1 MENWKN
7 ISAGW
12 LLGLF
17 EDPNYNSTNCTEC
30 WNFGENMGLLNF
42 GVVYVEGQRDQWID
56 QSEVTNLDVFEISS
70 KLLDIYVMF
79 LTVLLPIDNI
89 VQDKKL
95 VQIPKKIFTVFFDR
109 DVYKQILANILEKGT
124 EMAVLL
130 ITIPGASCYSI
141 GYRVAVFTRFL
152 FNIIYDEDKEMP
164 LEDNTYELDEEVS

>member
-1 MENWKN
+1 M
-7 ISAGW
+7 
-12 LLGLF
+12 
-17 EDPNYNSTNCTEC
+17 
-30 WNFGENMGLLNF
+30 
-42 GVVYVEGQRDQWID
+42 
-56 QSEVTNLDVFEISS
+56 FEISS

-109 DVYKQILANILEKGT
+109 NVYKTILANILEKST

-130 ITIPGASCYSI
+130 ITVPGASCYSI

-152 FNIIYDEDKEMP
+152 FNIIYDEDE
-164 LEDNTYELDEEVS
+164 EQDQVDNTYELDEEIES